1 MVQAFSDS
9 EMVSAIIEGIDNDE
23 EILVV
28 GDTRPYIE
36 RLQNEINRERP
47 ANTVRK
53 GTLIYNGQRVDFTS
67 ANQIRHGASRGRRV
81 DRIVIYGAIEDP
93 WVYRSIEPCER

>member
-1 MVQAFSDS
+1 MALRSLDS
-9 EMVSAIIEGIDNDE
+9 EMVNSIIAGIDNDE

-47 ANTVRK
+47 ADTIRK
-53 GTLIYNGQRVDFTS
+53 GTLIYNGHRVDFITT
-67 ANQIRHGASRGRRV
+67 NQIGAGRGRRV
-81 DRIVIYGAIEDP
+81 DRVVIYGAIDDRM
-93 WVYRSIEPCER
+93 YACLAPCEL